1 MLSRMTPRL
10 LIWGEGDISMVR
22 ENALVLDEVDS
33 VPLKRSL
40 VLLLFNL
47 RRFKMNQTFSS
58 EIQSVREVGR
68 RVDKG

>member
-1 MLSRMTPRL
+1 M
-10 LIWGEGDISMVR
+10 
-22 ENALVLDEVDS
+22 ALVLDEVDS

>member
-1 MLSRMTPRL
+1 MLSRMTPRF

-47 RRFKMNQTFSS
+47 RWFKMNQTFSS
-58 EIQSVREVGR
+58 EIQSVGGQESG
-68 RVDKG
+68 